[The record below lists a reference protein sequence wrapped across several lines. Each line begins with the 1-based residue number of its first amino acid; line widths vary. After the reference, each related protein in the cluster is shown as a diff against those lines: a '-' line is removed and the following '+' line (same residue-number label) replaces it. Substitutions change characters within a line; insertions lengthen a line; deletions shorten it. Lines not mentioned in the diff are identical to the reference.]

1 MASGNEAETPQTEDK
16 NMAFLLAFSLAVS
29 SLHSLFLMFCKADHI
44 DELKSLN
51 HLAVILLCPTKPKST
66 HTHTNKSSTIL
77 LKQNQKN
84 GILSA
89 KLIESPKT
97 HAKASNPNPVLQS
110 SSSSLLSSQDR
121 LVRDEEAPSL
131 LDLSSSASRVHFRHL
146 LHFSGK
152 EEEGEEET
160 GTKDRRER
168 ERGAG
173 GGIV

>member
-1 MASGNEAETPQTEDK
+1 MQKPQTLIQ
-16 NMAFLLAFSLAVS
+16 FFSL
-29 SLHSLFLMFCKADHI
+29 
-44 DELKSLN
+44 
-51 HLAVILLCPTKPKST
+51 LL
-66 HTHTNKSSTIL
+66 L
-77 LKQNQKN
+77 L
-84 GILSA
+84 
-89 KLIESPKT
+89 
-97 HAKASNPNPVLQS
+97 
-110 SSSSLLSSQDR
+110 LLSSQDR

-152 EEEGEEET
+152 EEEEEET

>member
-1 MASGNEAETPQTEDK
+1 MQKPQTLIH
-16 NMAFLLAFSLAVS
+16 FFSL
-29 SLHSLFLMFCKADHI
+29 
-44 DELKSLN
+44 
-51 HLAVILLCPTKPKST
+51 LL
-66 HTHTNKSSTIL
+66 L
-77 LKQNQKN
+77 
-84 GILSA
+84 
-89 KLIESPKT
+89 
-97 HAKASNPNPVLQS
+97 
-110 SSSSLLSSQDR
+110 LLSSQDR

-152 EEEGEEET
+152 QQQEEET

>member
-1 MASGNEAETPQTEDK
+1 MQKPQTLIQ
-16 NMAFLLAFSLAVS
+16 FFSL
-29 SLHSLFLMFCKADHI
+29 LLLLLF
-44 DELKSLN
+44 
-51 HLAVILLCPTKPKST
+51 
-66 HTHTNKSSTIL
+66 
-77 LKQNQKN
+77 
-84 GILSA
+84 
-89 KLIESPKT
+89 
-97 HAKASNPNPVLQS
+97 
-110 SSSSLLSSQDR
+110 SSQDR

-152 EEEGEEET
+152 EEEEEEEEEEET